1 MTDSKFD
8 ADAWKA
14 QKGVKTS
21 ENRRA
26 ALVPA
31 LERELRV
38 GMTRDEVRAL
48 LGEPD
53 STTDQSDTYRLGVA
67 PLGIDPEFYRITY
80 DAQGR
85 VASFLLMRG

>member
-8 ADAWKA
+8 SDAWKA
-14 QKGVKTS
+14 QKGAKIT

-31 LERELRV
+31 LEREMRV
-38 GMTRDEVRAL
+38 GMTRNEVREL

-53 STTDQSDTYRLGVA
+53 STTDRSDTYRLGVA
-67 PLGIDPEFYRITY
+67 PFGIDPEFYRITY

-85 VASFLLMRG
+85 VTTFRLIRG